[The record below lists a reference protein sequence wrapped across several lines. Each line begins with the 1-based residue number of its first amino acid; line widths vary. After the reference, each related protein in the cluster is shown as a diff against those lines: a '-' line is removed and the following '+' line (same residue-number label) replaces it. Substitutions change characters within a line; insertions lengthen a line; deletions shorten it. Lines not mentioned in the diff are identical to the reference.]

1 MTGGPLDVERL
12 GRAVL
17 LAAIVAF
24 AAIAVPVVW
33 RGAPLADDFHN
44 CVAPTELGLGG
55 FFAASWRFMGTVRP
69 ARFAEI
75 LLGAG
80 VCGRLPFGIAIMVPL
95 LLTMAIAFLVR
106 GLLHDMGTPSPWAD
120 FGGAM
125 WLLQPLGTEAAL
137 WPAALHV
144 PLGLTLVLVGLRLH
158 SRGRYG
164 WAALASVGAA
174 LSVEQVILA
183 LPVAVWF
190 AVPPPRRRRAV
201 QITAVIALTA
211 LIVFAVWHGSDP
223 RLRTGLP
230 ERLTGLIRDPL
241 FVMAFPAVGLGLHSI
256 PLAIRW
262 ALPWSLIM
270 LVTGGAA
277 GALIAKRLPPT
288 GSLSWRAAA
297 VEFLG
302 LAILICIV
310 NGPVMM
316 NVPHYG
322 SPRLFTPT
330 WLALAIGVP
339 AIAAR
344 LRWRR
349 PLLLGGAVG
358 VFAAG
363 AVLSLALSVSVRLIT
378 ADVNERMA
386 RTIAAQIADGA
397 EVALCGVRRTVT
409 TPAPRGAYSLHEFM
423 YEWGARD
430 ALAYYTGRRARFQ
443 LAGELWGRPCPHV
456 PDVDAVINFD
466 ELLAEARR

>member
-1 MTGGPLDVERL
+1 MTTGSGDLERL

-17 LAAIVAF
+17 LAAIVALV
-24 AAIAVPVVW
+24 AIALPVVW

-44 CVAPTELGLGG
+44 CVAPKELGLGG
-55 FFAASWRFMGTVRP
+55 FFAASWRFMGAVRP

-95 LLTMAIAFLVR
+95 LLTLAIAFLAR
-106 GLLHDMGTPSPWAD
+106 ALLRDIGTPAPWAD

-144 PLGLTLVLVGLRLH
+144 PLGLALVLVALRLH
-158 SRGRYG
+158 RRGRHG
-164 WAALASVGAA
+164 GAALASVAAA

-190 AVPPPRRRRAV
+190 VVPPPRRRRAMQV
-201 QITAVIALTA
+201 TAVIAVTA
-211 LIVFAVWHGSDP
+211 LVVFAVWHGSDP
-223 RLRTGLP
+223 RLRSGVLV
-230 ERLTGLIRDPL
+230 RLTGLIRDPL
-241 FVMAFPAVGLGLHSI
+241 FVIAFPGVGLGLHSI

-262 ALPWSLIM
+262 ALPWSVIVLA
-270 LVTGGAA
+270 TGAVA
-277 GALIAKRLPPT
+277 GVLIARRLPQG
-288 GSLSWRAAA
+288 GSLSRRDAA
-297 VEFLG
+297 VEILG
-302 LAILICIV
+302 LAILIVFV
-310 NGPVMM
+310 NAPVML

-344 LRWRR
+344 VRWGR
-349 PLLLGGAVG
+349 PLLLGAALG
-358 VFAAG
+358 VYAAG
-363 AVLSLALSVSVRLIT
+363 AVLSLAFSVSVRLVT
-378 ADVNERMA
+378 ADVNEGIA
-386 RTIAAQIADGA
+386 RAIAAKVADGA
-397 EVALCGVRRTVT
+397 EVAICGVRRTAT
-409 TPAPRGAYSLHEFM
+409 SPAPRGAFSLHEFM

-430 ALAYYTGRRARFQ
+430 ALAFYTGRRARFQ
-443 LAGELWGRPCPHV
+443 LAGELWGTPCPHV
-456 PDVDAVINFD
+456 PDVDAVFTFD

>member
-1 MTGGPLDVERL
+1 MTDGSLEVERL
-12 GRAVL
+12 GRVVL

-24 AAIAVPVVW
+24 AAIALPVVW

-44 CVAPTELGLGG
+44 CIAPSEVGLGG

-75 LLGAG
+75 LLTAG
-80 VCGRLPFGIAIMVPL
+80 VCRRLPFGIAIMVPL
-95 LLTMAIAFLVR
+95 LLTVAIAFLAR
-106 GLLHDMGTPSPWAD
+106 GLLRDMGTPPPWAD

-125 WLLQPLGTEAAL
+125 WLLQPLGTEAGL

-144 PLGLTLVLVGLRLH
+144 PLGLALVLVGLRLH
-158 SRGRYG
+158 IRGRHG
-164 WAALASVGAA
+164 WAALASVGAS

-190 AVPPPRRRRAV
+190 VVPAPRRRPAM
-201 QITAVIALTA
+201 QITAVVALTA
-211 LIVFAVWHGSDP
+211 LIVFAGWHGSDP
-223 RLRTGLP
+223 RLRSGLA
-230 ERLTGLIRDPL
+230 ERLAGLIRDPL
-241 FVMAFPAVGLGLHSI
+241 FVVAFPGVGLGLHSI
-256 PLAIRW
+256 PLAIGW
-262 ALPWSLIM
+262 ALPWSVIAL
-270 LVTGGAA
+270 AA
-277 GALIAKRLPPT
+277 GGVAGGLIAKRIPPA
-288 GSLSWRAAA
+288 GSLSWRDAA
-297 VEFLG
+297 VEIVG
-302 LAILICIV
+302 LAILIVIV
-310 NGPVMM
+310 SAPVMM

-344 LRWRR
+344 MRWKR
-349 PLLLGGAVG
+349 PLLLGAAAG

-378 ADVNERMA
+378 ADINEQIA
-386 RTIAAQIADGA
+386 RVIAAQVADGA
-397 EVALCGVRRTVT
+397 EVAICGVRRTVT
-409 TPAPRGAYSLHEFM
+409 RPAPRGAFSLHEFM
-423 YEWGARD
+423 YEWGAHD
-430 ALAYYTGRRARFQ
+430 VLAYYTGRQARFQ